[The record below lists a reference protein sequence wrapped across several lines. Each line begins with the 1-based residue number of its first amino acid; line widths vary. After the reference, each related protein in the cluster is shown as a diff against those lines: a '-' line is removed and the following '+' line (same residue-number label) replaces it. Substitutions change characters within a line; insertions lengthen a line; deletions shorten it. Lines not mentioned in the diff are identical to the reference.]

1 VGRIV
6 YCNGAFL
13 PEEEAR
19 IGIFDRGF
27 LFGDAIYEV
36 TAVIAGRLVDNGLHL
51 DRLERSLAALSI
63 PMPVPRA
70 EIERVQVELMARN
83 GLREGT
89 VYLQVSRGEA
99 DRDFLYPDGL
109 LPNFIAFTQAR
120 KLADTQ
126 SQRNGIAVAVAED
139 LRWARRDIK
148 TSMLLA
154 QVLAKRQARAD
165 GFDDV
170 WMVED
175 GLITEGSSST
185 AFIVTADGRVMTR
198 PNSRSTLPG
207 CTRKAVLR
215 LCEDHGLSLDERA
228 FSPQAAQAAV
238 EAFVTS
244 ASSFV
249 TPVVRIGDVTVGDGR
264 PGPMTRRLQAYYIEA
279 ALGAEPASPH
289 NHN

>member
-1 VGRIV
+1 MGRIV

-36 TAVIAGRLVDNGLHL
+36 TAVIAGRPIDDDLHL
-51 DRLERSLAALSI
+51 DRLERSLAALAI

-70 EIERVQVELMARN
+70 EMERIQAELMARN
-83 GLREGT
+83 GLKEGT
-89 VYLQVSRGEA
+89 IYLQVSRGEA
-99 DRDFLYPDGL
+99 DRDFLYPEGL
-109 LPNFIAFTQAR
+109 APNFIAFTQAR
-120 KLADTQ
+120 KLTDTPA
-126 SQRNGIAVAVAED
+126 QRDGIAVAVAQD

-148 TSMLLA
+148 TAMLLA

-175 GLITEGSSST
+175 GLVTEGSSST

-215 LCEDHGLSLDERA
+215 LCENHDLDLDERA
-228 FSPQAAQAAV
+228 FSPRDAQAAV

-249 TPVVRIGDVTVGDGR
+249 MPVIRIGDVAIGDGR
-264 PGPMTRRLQAYYIEA
+264 PGPMTRRLQAYYLEA
-279 ALGAEPASPH
+279 ALGAGPVSPL
-289 NHN
+289 